1 MVLLSLFIASQIS
14 EGDTTFQNLDSVYY
28 RYELIE
34 SDTVLYDSLF
44 VPVFINSTEKKD
56 GELRISGTKDFSFD
70 VDQGFDQGLK
80 VSIAGEIE
88 GVRVEGNLSD
98 KAAPSST
105 IQLSEVEK
113 ISLHLTT
120 ANFYGGLGTLTLG
133 LPFGI
138 TDEIHGSRISAHTR
152 DKENDISAAYAVSR
166 GTYRR
171 LQFNGEE
178 GKQSPYFLEG
188 SVVAGSERIYLADG
202 VEPATLLQRDVD
214 YTIDY
219 TSGIFSF
226 TNRNIITNRSRI
238 EIEYEQALQ
247 DYQNIYAES
256 DGTAKFGSIEII
268 GMYRRKY
275 DEKDDP
281 LTFTLTPVQQ
291 DSLAAAGDSSIVR
304 YTFADT
310 SSEGAY
316 ILEDGY
322 FVYVGQGNGDYIVT
336 FFYAGENNGEY
347 IYDPT
352 IKGFVYQGPGLG
364 NYSPTR
370 LVPLPEAHDFF
381 GIGADVYEMLSV
393 ELFGSDFDKNTFS
406 AIDDEDNFGKGYR
419 LNLDASAHIF
429 RIHGLYV
436 DYDST
441 LVMPHGNEYIDY
453 QYQWNTTE
461 PLERMG
467 SCLVGVEPTQS
478 LQIEAGYGIL
488 NENHKRK
495 SLIIRPF
502 FFDVGYEGIDSIDKY
517 YTGLKTDV
525 GRFSLGGRYEYIK
538 PSHLMRYTIDYR
550 LSKNTTFNLSGSYD
564 KDTIGR
570 GITTVLGAATAP
582 LKLQLGHR
590 LYNDTTFLFGN
601 ASVNIQYRGLS
612 LIGYLQHSQRYS
624 QKKDEVYVEV
634 DEGEGN
640 YVYDSTTNT
649 YIEKE
654 GGDYQRKVF
663 LLPEFERIVS
673 RTYSIEA
680 RYAQSLFDAR
690 GRFSYTDEE
699 NFTSYTNDLGLSLG
713 SSDYGV
719 FFDATQDISEDA
731 RYALASEKRQRYRFA
746 LTPIYYRWRGQVEF
760 DESFEKSSDFVNR
773 ETDSYRGELSYR
785 ILLKPL
791 LRPIISYVYSKS
803 YSDFYATL
811 DVRVHKPQFAVQ
823 FGIPILTRGRV
834 ETIGT
839 LIYRRYTIDDVPF
852 FFTANEP
859 PGLTKLLNITGSLA
873 FGRHTV
879 FSLVYRLEFPPDNEY
894 HQNLRFQTKIRF

>member
-14 EGDTTFQNLDSVYY
+14 EGDTAFQNLDSVYY

-34 SDTVLYDSLF
+34 TDTVFSDSLF
-44 VPVFINSTEKKD
+44 APVLIDSAEQRD

-70 VDQGFDQGLK
+70 VDKGFDQELK
-80 VSIAGEIE
+80 VGIAGEIE
-88 GVRVEGNLSD
+88 GVKVEGNLSD
-98 KAAPSST
+98 KATPSST

-113 ISLHLTT
+113 VSLHLTT
-120 ANFYGGLGTLTLG
+120 AHFYGGLGTLTLG

-138 TDEIHGSRISAHTR
+138 TDEIHGSRISVHTR
-152 DKENDISAAYAVSR
+152 DNGRDISAAYAVSR

-171 LQFNGEE
+171 LQFSGEE

-202 VEPATLLQRDVD
+202 VEPATLLERDVD
-214 YTIDY
+214 YVIDY
-219 TSGIFSF
+219 ASGILSF
-226 TNRNIITNRSRI
+226 TNSNIITSRSRI

-247 DYQNIYAES
+247 DYQNIYTES

-275 DEKDDP
+275 DNKDDP
-281 LTFTLTPVQQ
+281 LTITLTPAQH
-291 DSLAAAGDSSIVR
+291 DSLAAAGDSSVVR
-304 YTFADT
+304 YTYADT
-310 SSEGAY
+310 SSEGSY
-316 ILEDGY
+316 ILENDH
-322 FVYVGQGNGDYIVT
+322 FVYVGEGNGNYVVT

-347 IYDPT
+347 TYDPT
-352 IKGFVYQGPGLG
+352 IKAFVYQGPGLG
-364 NYSPTR
+364 NYSPTK

-381 GIGADVYEMLSV
+381 GIGATVYEMLSV

-406 AIDDEDNFGKGYR
+406 SRNDEDNFGKGYR
-419 LNLDASAHIF
+419 VNLDASAHIF
-429 RIHGLYV
+429 RIHGSYI

-441 LVMPHGNEYIDY
+441 LIMPHGNEEIDY
-453 QYQWNTTE
+453 RYKWNTTE

-467 SCLVGVEPTQS
+467 SGTIGIAPTQN
-478 LQIEAGYGIL
+478 LHIEAGYGIL

-495 SLIIRPF
+495 SFVIRPF
-502 FFDVGYEGIDSIDKY
+502 FFDAGYEGVDSIDKY

-525 GRFSLGGRYEYIK
+525 GKFSVSGRYEYVK
-538 PSHLMRYTIDYR
+538 PSHLMRYAVDYR
-550 LSKNTTFNLSGSYD
+550 LSRSTTFNVSGSYD

-570 GITTVLGAATAP
+570 GITTVLSAATSP

-590 LYNDTTFLFGN
+590 VYNDTTFLFGN
-601 ASVNIQYRGLS
+601 ASVNVLYHDLS

-624 QKKDEVYVEV
+624 QKKDELYVKV

-654 GGDYQRKVF
+654 DGDYQRKVF

-680 RYAQSLFDAR
+680 RYAQSVFDAR

-699 NFTSYTNDLGLSLG
+699 NFMSYTNDLGLSVG
-713 SSDYGV
+713 TSEYGV
-719 FFDATQDISEDA
+719 FLDVTQDISEDA
-731 RYALASEKRQRYRFA
+731 RYALALEKRQQYRFA

-760 DESFEKSSDFVNR
+760 NESFERSNNFVNR
-773 ETDSYRGELSYR
+773 ETEAYRGELSYR
-785 ILLKPL
+785 VLLKPL
-791 LRPIISYVYSKS
+791 LRPIIGYAYSTS
-803 YSDFYATL
+803 YSDFYENL
-811 DVRVHKPQFAVQ
+811 DVRMHRPHFAVQ
-823 FGIPILTRGRV
+823 FGIPILTRGRI

-859 PGLTKLLNITGSLA
+859 PGLTKLLNVTGSLA
-873 FGRHTV
+873 FGRNTV